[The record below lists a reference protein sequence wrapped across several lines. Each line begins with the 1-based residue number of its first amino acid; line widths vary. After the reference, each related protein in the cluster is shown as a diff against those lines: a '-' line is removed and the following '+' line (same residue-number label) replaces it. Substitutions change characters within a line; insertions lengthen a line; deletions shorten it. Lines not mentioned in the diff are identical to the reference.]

1 MTERQLHIR
10 AYRTAR
16 GAGLNTDRAN
26 AVAHKVVERC
36 ITNTPWPH
44 DDNVRTDPAVVDR
57 ITRRISLA
65 EPREPQLPG
74 PRLLQCVDLL
84 EVVVAVPRV
93 LVEELVEG
101 QPSVIGVRGTSRPV
115 LR

>member
-16 GAGLNTDRAN
+16 GAGLDTDRAN

-36 ITNTPWPH
+36 ITKMPWPG
-44 DDNVRTDPAVVDR
+44 DDNRWADPRVVDR

-65 EPREPQLPG
+65 EPREP
-74 PRLLQCVDLL
+74 R
-84 EVVVAVPRV
+84 
-93 LVEELVEG
+93 
-101 QPSVIGVRGTSRPV
+101 
-115 LR
+115 